1 MKQLNY
7 LEVET
12 SNGYK
17 SISVYHG
24 DILTLEKPADILF
37 VSIFSGG
44 LIPLPG
50 TLLGSLKEAGID
62 PRELYENK
70 LYDFTKGLN
79 TWLSQPLEDKPFIR
93 VMFFEMRHN
102 RNSSPDRQEIELML
116 ENLFL
121 SLLIIS
127 KKGIPVENI
136 VMPVLGAGHQ
146 KIDQKKI
153 IPSLLKITE
162 RFLNEIGN
170 LKSIYFIEKDARKAK
185 ALSSGINKVLGR
197 MKIDLE
203 SVKFGRSIRRS
214 ISRRT
219 ANIII
224 TLFPDEELFSQLKD
238 TIEDDKSQYYQVGIL
253 ARRTLEFILKDVFSN
268 NGIQLNDMIFKARD
282 SGFPLQIISYMH
294 LIRSFGNLSA
304 HNTVR
309 ADSIKSYFNEEDLMI
324 NLLAVDKVLEF
335 WKEKRDQLKSE
346 ISKSINEHSLLETM

>member
-214 ISRRT
+214 ISRRAAYIST
-219 ANIII
+219 
-224 TLFPDEELFSQLKD
+224 TLFPGEEEFLKLRE
-238 TIEDDKSQYYQVGIL
+238 TIEDDESQYYQVGIL
-253 ARRTLEFILKDVFSN
+253 ARRTLEFILKDVFSDDN
-268 NGIQLNDMIFKARD
+268 MQLNDMIRMSRD
-282 SGFPLQIISYMH
+282 FGFPAHIVSYMH

-304 HNTVR
+304 HTTFKS
-309 ADSIKSYFNEEDLMI
+309 DSIKPSMNEEDLMI
-324 NLLAVDKVLEF
+324 NLLAIDKVLEF
-335 WKEKRDQLKSE
+335 WKENRCELRRK
-346 ISKSINEHSLLETM
+346 ISNFLGV